1 MSIFEDIAKHR
12 MHIHIYVS
20 RHNEDYKSFSEKSE
34 FIHYHGHLTPKILL
48 QEMTK
53 YDFGWAGFNATKNR
67 KHLDVTLPNKLF
79 EYIACGLPVLSFP
92 HRTQK
97 QIIEEHGLGFV
108 FHDIEELVE
117 LLNTDLVY
125 EIRETVL
132 KKRYDFTIEENIG
145 SVKDFYEKILN

>member
-1 MSIFEDIAKHR
+1 M
-12 MHIHIYVS
+12 
-20 RHNEDYKSFSEKSE
+20 
-34 FIHYHGHLTPKILL
+34 
-48 QEMTK
+48 
-53 YDFGWAGFNATKNR
+53 
-67 KHLDVTLPNKLF
+67 
-79 EYIACGLPVLSFP
+79 PVLSFP